1 MKKKGIFLL
10 AGVLV
15 LGILASALQTHLK
28 VQTYKLESSK
38 ITSPVRLAVITDL
51 HSTIYGENQEKLV
64 ASLEAQNPDAI
75 LLSGDIADDEV
86 PHDGTKQLLDA
97 IGDTYPCFYVSGNHE
112 HWSGEYEKIAEMI
125 AKENRALGLITG
137 ESIGQVASQTLQS
150 LAATNAV
157 CTLPVYRPVIGFDK
171 NDIVEISEKIGAFE
185 TSIQPFEDCCTIFVA
200 KHPVTKPNI
209 RVIERSEHHL
219 ADSIDAMM
227 DEAVNSREVI
237 LCEAD
242 A

>member
-51 HSTIYGENQEKLV
+51 HSTIYGENQEELV
-64 ASLEAQNPDAI
+64 ALLKAQNPDAI

-125 AKENRALGLITG
+125 ASYGVTVLEG
-137 ESIGQVASQTLQS
+137 ETTELDVNG
-150 LAATNAV
+150 N
-157 CTLPVYRPVIGFDK
+157 VIQIAG
-171 NDIVEISEKIGAFE
+171 VEIGRASCRE
-185 TSIQPFEDCCTIFVA
+185 
-200 KHPVTKPNI
+200 
-209 RVIERSEHHL
+209 RV
-219 ADSIDAMM
+219 
-227 DEAVNSREVI
+227 
-237 LCEAD
+237 
-242 A
+242 

>member
-125 AKENRALGLITG
+125 ASYGVTVLEGEATELDVNGNVIQIAGVDDPDKFFDFSEWESQLEQVKEERNDDDFTILLSHRPELVQWYEESSFDLLQDILESAGELEKRAPYKDLITT
-137 ESIGQVASQTLQS
+137 EFAEN
-150 LAATNAV
+150 AA
-157 CTLPVYRPVIGFDK
+157 K
-171 NDIVEISEKIGAFE
+171 
-185 TSIQPFEDCCTIFVA
+185 
-200 KHPVTKPNI
+200 
-209 RVIERSEHHL
+209 
-219 ADSIDAMM
+219 
-227 DEAVNSREVI
+227 
-237 LCEAD
+237 
-242 A
+242 